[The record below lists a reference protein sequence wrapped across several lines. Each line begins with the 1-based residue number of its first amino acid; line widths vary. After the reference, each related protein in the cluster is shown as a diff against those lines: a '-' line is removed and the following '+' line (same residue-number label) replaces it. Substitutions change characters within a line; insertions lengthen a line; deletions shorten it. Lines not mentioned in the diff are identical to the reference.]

1 MIAGMALGGC
11 VCGHLRSKD
20 QLSLDTVEPSVA
32 IAGVRT
38 PLLLRGNGFRPGVVT
53 DVDDKDATAEPLSLR
68 VGGTEIGNPVLRAD
82 GAIEAM
88 LPDTLVPGV
97 YEVSISLGLRHARG
111 AALQIVAPI
120 EVTLEAPADLASGEE
135 RTFSLAVASR
145 APSDVMLAVD
155 RIGVWPNGSATASGL
170 VLPLLVGPQAASPT
184 RIRTTSPSRSSA
196 I

>member
-11 VCGHLRSKD
+11 VCGHVRSKD

-68 VGGTEIGNPVLRAD
+68 IGETEIGNPVLRAD

-88 LPDTLVPGV
+88 LPDTLAPGV
-97 YEVSISLGLRHARG
+97 YEVSISLGQRQAAG
-111 AALQIVAPI
+111 AALPIVAPI
-120 EVTLEAPADLASGEE
+120 EGALEAPGGLASGGE
-135 RTFSLAVASR
+135 RPFSVAGSSR
-145 APSDVMLAVD
+145 APPGALLLLD
-155 RIGVWPNGSATASGL
+155 RLGGS
-170 VLPLLVGPQAASPT
+170 
-184 RIRTTSPSRSSA
+184 
-196 I
+196 

>member
-1 MIAGMALGGC
+1 MSCVHPTGTFTRVGGPAKAIARRLGPAMIAGMALGGC
-11 VCGHLRSKD
+11 VCGHVRSKD

-68 VGGTEIGNPVLRAD
+68 IGETEIGNPVLRAD

-88 LPDTLVPGV
+88 LPDTLAPGV
-97 YEVSISLGLRHARG
+97 YEVSISLGLRHAGG

-135 RTFSLAVASR
+135 R
-145 APSDVMLAVD
+145 
-155 RIGVWPNGSATASGL
+155 
-170 VLPLLVGPQAASPT
+170 
-184 RIRTTSPSRSSA
+184 PSRSRSLLA
-196 I
+196 RPPTSCSPSI